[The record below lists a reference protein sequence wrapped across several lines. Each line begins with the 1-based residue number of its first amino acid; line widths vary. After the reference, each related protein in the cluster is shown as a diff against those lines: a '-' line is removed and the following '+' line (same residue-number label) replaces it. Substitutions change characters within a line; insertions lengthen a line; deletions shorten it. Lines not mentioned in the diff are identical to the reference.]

1 MITFSHSWERIK
13 KKRVTSLI
21 SPFRDSACKKLCF
34 RDQLHTVRNIPC
46 IRIRPICRKQCIAE
60 ELQQIHRDNINSYNL
75 NNCSTLPPIKR
86 LDSRAILRIYCMK
99 IALNSLQLC
108 PLRQAARSA
117 VSSDTFCT
125 IFQNAAFGLSDM
137 RGPLWVWCCLWGNF
151 APAAAAPLGSWDDRL
166 FPRRVD
172 NGKRPGQSLAWGM
185 VRRSIFVR
193 PATLETPLDLEEK
206 KRTMW
211 KQLKNL
217 SRNLDKNALDII
229 SFVQPFSSLVSPDTD
244 ESFSSNF
251 LSSITLSA
259 LTNIFFRSGLTI
271 SSRNTLW
278 TCSYCGQSFSF
289 GGLARHLRHDY

>member
-1 MITFSHSWERIK
+1 MQTTAESSKYNRGTGQCSWRMMNSVGMSSFFGSWFVRCSWRWTWINKISYDYFLAFLRTNK

-229 SFVQPFSSLVSPDTD
+229 SFV
-244 ESFSSNF
+244 
-251 LSSITLSA
+251 
-259 LTNIFFRSGLTI
+259 
-271 SSRNTLW
+271 
-278 TCSYCGQSFSF
+278 
-289 GGLARHLRHDY
+289 